1 MAVEAPVQWSVFAA
15 RSAGPRAPF
24 SRSQCARRVLSRT
37 SLMPIAIQHDAV
49 SRPEACSRVRRAKL
63 DEQWTMQTPG
73 ASDSPARSSL
83 HMHWFGRST
92 DAGVATDCMHML
104 RAAAARAALRGVQ
117 RACLS
122 CSRAFATGEQ
132 AYVFMPCC
140 DCLCR

>member
-1 MAVEAPVQWSVFAA
+1 MAVEARLMASSPRAA
-15 RSAGPRAPF
+15 LSAGAILKVTVRASGAEPYQPFQHGVF
-24 SRSQCARRVLSRT
+24 SRS
-37 SLMPIAIQHDAV
+37 
-49 SRPEACSRVRRAKL
+49 EACSSVRRATL
-63 DEQWTMQTPG
+63 DEQWTVQTPG

-132 AYVFMPCC
+132 AYVSMPCC